1 MKSDEIYDGVT
12 VKNAVEDVLNACR
25 SEKNVMDAPYANVTE
40 KTERARGLVLKFIY
54 ILIREEY
61 KDAYKK
67 DKTAECVF
75 TCSMIVYDYFVRRL
89 SIDKIA
95 KMYTKTADKADEN
108 IIMDIIAA
116 CVDAIC
122 NNVAPIYSM
131 LEDWATMYMIH
142 TWREVT
148 ENKTA

>member
-1 MKSDEIYDGVT
+1 MRTDEIFDGVT

-25 SEKNVMDAPYANVTE
+25 SEKNVIDAPYSYVVE

-54 ILIREEY
+54 ILIDEEY

-75 TCSMIVYDYFVRRL
+75 TCPMIVYDYFVRRL
-89 SIDKIA
+89 DADKIA
-95 KMYTKTADKADEN
+95 KKYTKSAGKN
-108 IIMDIIAA
+108 VIMDIIAA

>member
-1 MKSDEIYDGVT
+1 MRTDEIFDGVT
-12 VKNAVEDVLNACR
+12 VKNVVEDVLNACR
-25 SEKNVMDAPYANVTE
+25 SEKSVIDAPYSYVVE

-54 ILIREEY
+54 ILISEEY

-75 TCSMIVYDYFVRRL
+75 TCPMIVYDYFVRRL
-89 SIDKIA
+89 DLDKIA
-95 KMYTKTADKADEN
+95 KKYTKSAGKN
-108 IIMDIIAA
+108 IIMDIVTA
-116 CVDAIC
+116 CVDVIC

-131 LEDWATMYMIH
+131 LEDWATMYMLH
-142 TWREVT
+142 TWREIT

>member
-1 MKSDEIYDGVT
+1 MKSDEVYDGVT
-12 VKNAVEDVLNACR
+12 VKNVIEDIMNACR
-25 SEKNVMDAPYANVTE
+25 SEKNVTDAPYSYVVE

-67 DKTAECVF
+67 DKTAKCVF
-75 TCSMIVYDYFVRRL
+75 ACSMILYDYFVRRL

-95 KMYTKTADKADEN
+95 KMYTKTANKADKN
-108 IIMDIIAA
+108 VIMDIIAA

-122 NNVAPIYSM
+122 NNVANVYDS
-131 LEDWATMYMIH
+131 LEDWANMYMLH

-148 ENKTA
+148 ANKTA

>member
-25 SEKNVMDAPYANVTE
+25 SEKNVIDAPYSYVTE

-67 DKTAECVF
+67 DKTAKHVF
-75 TCSMIVYDYFVRRL
+75 TSSMILYDYFVRRL
-89 SIDKIA
+89 DADKIA
-95 KMYTKTADKADEN
+95 KKYTKTADKN
-108 IIMDIIAA
+108 VIMDIIAA
-116 CVDAIC
+116 CVDVIC

-131 LEDWATMYMIH
+131 LENWAEMYMIH